1 MCRTASKRL
10 HIWPDLS
17 AGSWHQLDHTKN
29 GFTRI
34 IAIEEL
40 AHVVMPC
47 SWWYDLVA
55 NRQKKYSITAI
66 MVICD
71 GKIGRTVVDF
81 FGSQSAT
88 ATAQESRPAKY
99 YLYIGHSGADLLDSL
114 TSFSLVALFSS
125 LLRPSSKL
133 GSKTRSDA
141 HVISIPMM
149 TSFESILGCL
159 SVRFSGF
166 VRIFFNFIFRLG
178 CFCEHDWES
187 SAWDQMNS
195 FKKKKT
201 YFREV

>member
-1 MCRTASKRL
+1 MA
-10 HIWPDLS
+10 S
-17 AGSWHQLDHTKN
+17 AGPHKKWIYKN
-29 GFTRI
+29 NSNWRACTCRHAVFLVVWSGRKST
-34 IAIEEL
+34 EEVFDNSHHGNL
-40 AHVVMPC
+40 WWEDWAH
-47 SWWYDLVA
+47 
-55 NRQKKYSITAI
+55 
-66 MVICD
+66 
-71 GKIGRTVVDF
+71 GGRLLWISVSNSNSTGESF
-81 FGSQSAT
+81 SQILPLYRPLGRRPFGPS
-88 ATAQESRPAKY
+88 
-99 YLYIGHSGADLLDSL
+99 

-133 GSKTRSDA
+133 GSKTRSDS

-166 VRIFFNFIFRLG
+166 VRIFYFIFCLG